1 MADENNITTLAKRLR
16 PFIKLAAQQVIVVDP
31 GDHGLLTGLIDDDH
45 SQYVHISTA
54 RTITA
59 KHSFSPAGS
68 QAPFDLGANAQG
80 QTVVGLKADQLNK
93 SVTAGAGLTGGGGL
107 NADISLAVGAGA
119 GLTVNAD
126 DVALTTPGTLS
137 VGSSNNPAGSH
148 THAITSNS
156 DPGAAASLL
165 ASDASGF
172 LKLVKL
178 YVDTLVD
185 KSGGNLTIAPAGD
198 VTFNPGGN
206 DLLPYTNYD
215 LNLGAINKKY
225 LTLHAAELWVET
237 LVSHDT
243 LATIGGRILVAPTTT
258 LTRDLPAANTS
269 FYVKHNQI
277 ANGDRVY
284 LEANGNVEWIAVT
297 SAGTLQGEGDYLYSI
312 TRNLDGSGA
321 NDWYAGDAVLNTGQ
335 SGDGYIDIYSTHS
348 VRSVSH
354 IGPTIVGNIRTGSI
368 YSDLIEGWAIGNLN
382 GLYGYGAD
390 IYGVGLGKYAN
401 SSSYVTIEPT
411 GGVQL
416 KSKSSGGTETVKIK
430 LDIDG
435 DVFVGSDISA
445 AATTGLAIFSN
456 SQTYNGET
464 TVLAGDILIGDNTAG
479 KANIYWDKADGKLNF
494 RSGPTVS
501 SYVDIDGG
509 FVVND
514 PGGGIFD
521 RTAAITWNNES
532 GDIGTLGSYS
542 SGSFIGVELKTLP
555 IAGKYSNLSLKAE
568 SPANYSAEALLKASN
583 GGGYFSSISVQVG
596 SSGDRKIWITAHEG
610 FYLGSNETY
619 CDLYYSGKMVSW
631 RSTGLQYDTW
641 PYHPLTVPLSST
653 SWDGDLYATQA
664 ATLVDLSAVFGAPPE
679 VKAVN
684 IALEIYDTY
693 ATSGNYYVWIGPS
706 QTDAHLICFVHGSS
720 LKNTTTGFVTCNAD
734 GDVYVRILAGSG
746 TSMSVKFTILG
757 YCL

>member
-1 MADENNITTLAKRLR
+1 
-16 PFIKLAAQQVIVVDP
+16 
-31 GDHGLLTGLIDDDH
+31 LTGLTDDDH

-258 LTRDLPAANTS
+258 LTRDLPAGNTS
-269 FYVKHNQI
+269 FYVKHNQMT
-277 ANGDRVY
+277 NGDRVY

-297 SAGTLQGEGDYLYSI
+297 SAGTLQGEDDYLYSI

-335 SGDGYIDIYSTHS
+335 SDDGYIDIYSEHS
-348 VRSVSH
+348 ARGATQY
-354 IGPTIVGNIRTGSI
+354 GPTIVGNIRTGTT
-368 YSDLIEGWAIGNLN
+368 YSDLVESWAIGNLN

-390 IYGVGLGKYAN
+390 IYGAALGKYAN
-401 SSSYVTIEPT
+401 SSSYITIEPT
-411 GGVQL
+411 NGIQL
-416 KSKSSGGTETVKIK
+416 KSKSSGGVETSKIK

-435 DVFVGSDISA
+435 DIFIGSDISA

-464 TVLAGDILIGDNTAG
+464 TVLAGDILIGDNTVG

-501 SYVDIDGG
+501 SYIDTDGG

-532 GDIGTLGSYS
+532 GDIGTLGAYS
-542 SGSFIGVELKTLP
+542 TGSFIGVELKALP
-555 IAGKYSNLSLKAE
+555 VTDRYSDLYLIAE
-568 SPANYSAEALLKASN
+568 SPTT
-583 GGGYFSSISVQVG
+583 
-596 SSGDRKIWITAHEG
+596 ITATTHIRAKNASHEG
-610 FYLGSNETY
+610 NFNVVASTSGTKIDIDVDKFQIGSQTAS
-619 CDLYYSGKMVSW
+619 CDLIYSGKMVSW

-679 VKAVN
+679 IKAVN

-706 QTDAHLICFVHGSS
+706 QTDAHLLCFVHGSS
-720 LKNTTTGFVTCNAD
+720 LKNTTTGFVTCNAN